1 MVVRL
6 LRQLLAILV
15 AVALVGA
22 PTVQAASAV
31 PCDAMHMAAA
41 DHQASSG
48 KARAPAPCKTTP
60 ACVDALGCVSI
71 ASLPAPAISAPGPLT
86 WTPVAY
92 WVGAD
97 AREGLSVKPALDP
110 PIPFA

>member
-1 MVVRL
+1 
-6 LRQLLAILV
+6 
-15 AVALVGA
+15 
-22 PTVQAASAV
+22 V

-48 KARAPAPCKTTP
+48 GSEAPAPCKMTP

-71 ASLPAPAISAPGPLT
+71 ASLPAPAISALGPLT

-92 WVGAD
+92 WAGAD
-97 AREGLSVKPALDP
+97 AREGLSVEPAFDP

>member
-6 LRQLLAILV
+6 LRPLLAILV
-15 AVALVGA
+15 AAALIGA
-22 PTVQAASAV
+22 PAVQAASAM

-48 KARAPAPCKTTP
+48 NAPTPAPCKATP
-60 ACVDALGCVSI
+60 TCVDALGCVSV
-71 ASLPAPAISAPGPLT
+71 ASLPAPAISTARLLT

-92 WVGAD
+92 WAGAD
-97 AREGLSVKPALDP
+97 AREGLSVEPALLP